1 MRLFIEFHKT
11 YDTKKRY
18 DDFETGSQSTH
29 AQTIVFNSFSPTPVR
44 SHKMIQVDHDDLF
57 LPNWSEI
64 IYSNYEPSD
73 LALCSTLPMCS
84 QFSQYWLLLM
94 DVKLNNSLLHIY
106 GLSVPLSV
114 SNLFKYYD
122 LCLLK

>member
-1 MRLFIEFHKT
+1 
-11 YDTKKRY
+11 
-18 DDFETGSQSTH
+18 
-29 AQTIVFNSFSPTPVR
+29 
-44 SHKMIQVDHDDLF
+44 MIQVDHDDLF

-73 LALCSTLPMCS
+73 LALCFTLPMCS

-114 SNLFKYYD
+114 PNLFKYYD
-122 LCLLK
+122 LCLPK